1 MNNSREKFAHD
12 VLLLFNPFRD
22 EKKLPSGFPPIY
34 QNKLQ
39 EEGSQNVGNT
49 IKIKFMPYSDLVDL
63 LRT

>member
-1 MNNSREKFAHD
+1 M
-12 VLLLFNPFRD
+12 
-22 EKKLPSGFPPIY
+22 Y

-39 EEGSQNVGNT
+39 EEGSQNIGNT